1 MDPNGQLEGCQ
12 VEIDRLANEFVGGET
27 RTIQRGVEVVIPE
40 MRILKEGGCGDTPR
54 RKARQSEI
62 QVLPL
67 LLPFGTK
74 WGLGRNPLFR
84 CPAK

>member
-27 RTIQRGVEVVIPE
+27 RTIQRGVEVVIRE

-67 LLPFGTK
+67 LLPF
-74 WGLGRNPLFR
+74 RNEVGAWSKPVI
-84 CPAK
+84 PMPG